1 LITAVAVLSNPILQP
16 AQSTATASLPNH
28 CCRRFSIKSAAPLS
42 THIAIINPNPTTYSP
57 YPFTNHN
64 HLTMETNPSDTT
76 EPPATP
82 TLPIPLTRKPLLF
95 SSATTPP
102 IKPASTNTGAIIPNP
117 TSTLPNH
124 YGIWE
129 TSTMLFWSLKPGL
142 TCLVRPVKPGKVQP
156 RLEAATAEGAD
167 CRVVKREASNLHFC
181 RVNVI
186 FSFDLKNKKSKT
198 QKVFLPRYF
207 LTVVAEHSISFPP
220 IDLPSSQDLSSESC
234 LVISRP
240 RHPAPAALPEDINAK
255 LETLAVSSMSKSL
268 PYSVKD
274 LNYDNAKFRQRS
286 VTKVLTQSLL
296 TKNMRRDCASFST
309 GKFLALL
316 VIFGFGYLMLTHSST
331 AHSVSVRLADKLS
344 VSGEAKNITGDNARF
359 GGIWRK
365 PPRLP
370 PRLPPDEKASH
381 NDSAT
386 HEAAKLNLDPIWVD
400 RQQKVK
406 EAFIYAWSGYR
417 KYAMGY
423 DELMPLSQRGTDGLG
438 GLGATIVDALD
449 TAMLMGADDIV
460 SEAGSWVEAHL
471 SDLIKKKGQVNLFET
486 TIRVL
491 GGLLSAYHLS
501 GGEKGAN
508 SMGKGP
514 NPVVYLDT
522 AKDLADRLLLAF
534 TSSPTPIPFS
544 DVILHDPSAH
554 RAPDGLSSTSEVSTL
569 QLEFN
574 YLSAL
579 SGDPKYSMVAMKVL
593 EHMQGL
599 QKVDGLVPIYISP
612 DSGQFSGENI
622 RLGSRGDSYYE
633 YLIKVWLQQG
643 RNRDSKFTYLHD
655 MYTEAMKG
663 VRHRLVKKSIPNGL
677 VFVGE
682 LPYGPNGAFSP
693 KMDHLVCFLPGT
705 LALGATKGFTKR
717 KATNENLMTFED
729 LENLKLAEDLA
740 KTCFEMYSVTSTGLA
755 PEIVYFHTEEYSEDG
770 LDGGNK
776 SSEYI
781 EDIIIKPLDRH
792 NLLRPET
799 VESLFVLY
807 RITEDPKYREW
818 GWQIFEAFEKYTK
831 VDSGGYSSLDDVTN
845 LPPRRRDKM
854 ETFFLGETLKYLYLL
869 FGDSSVIPLDKFV
882 FNTEAHPF
890 PIRGM

>member
-1 LITAVAVLSNPILQP
+1 
-16 AQSTATASLPNH
+16 
-28 CCRRFSIKSAAPLS
+28 
-42 THIAIINPNPTTYSP
+42 
-57 YPFTNHN
+57 
-64 HLTMETNPSDTT
+64 
-76 EPPATP
+76 
-82 TLPIPLTRKPLLF
+82 
-95 SSATTPP
+95 
-102 IKPASTNTGAIIPNP
+102 
-117 TSTLPNH
+117 
-124 YGIWE
+124 
-129 TSTMLFWSLKPGL
+129 
-142 TCLVRPVKPGKVQP
+142 
-156 RLEAATAEGAD
+156 
-167 CRVVKREASNLHFC
+167 
-181 RVNVI
+181 
-186 FSFDLKNKKSKT
+186 
-198 QKVFLPRYF
+198 
-207 LTVVAEHSISFPP
+207 
-220 IDLPSSQDLSSESC
+220 
-234 LVISRP
+234 
-240 RHPAPAALPEDINAK
+240 
-255 LETLAVSSMSKSL
+255 MSKSL

-274 LNYDNAKFRQRS
+274 LQYDNAKFRQRS
-286 VTKVLTQSLL
+286 VSKVITQSLL
-296 TKNMRRDCASFST
+296 TNTMRRDCVSCST

-316 VIFGFGYLMLTHSST
+316 LIFGVGYLMLTHTST
-331 AHSVSVRLADKLS
+331 AHSVSVRVADKLS
-344 VSGEAKNITGDNARF
+344 VHGEGTNATGGNALF
-359 GGIWRK
+359 GRIGRK

-370 PRLPPDEKASH
+370 PRLPPNEHGSH
-381 NDSAT
+381 NDKAV
-386 HEAAKLNLDPIWVD
+386 HEPAKIDTDLGWVE

-406 EAFIYAWSGYR
+406 EAFIHAWFGYK

-438 GLGATIVDALD
+438 GLGATVVDALD
-449 TAMLMGADDIV
+449 TAMIMGADDIV
-460 SEAGSWVEAHL
+460 SEAGSWVQTHL

-501 GGEKGAN
+501 GGEKGTN
-508 SMGKGP
+508 VTYKGP
-514 NPVVYLDT
+514 KPVVYLDT

-544 DVILHDPSAH
+544 DVVLHDPSAH

-574 YLSAL
+574 YLSTL
-579 SGDPKYSMVAMKVL
+579 SGDPKYSMAAMKVL
-593 EHMQGL
+593 EHMKDL
-599 QKVDGLVPIYISP
+599 QKVEGLVPIYISP
-612 DSGQFSGENI
+612 DSGEFSGENI

-633 YLIKVWLQQG
+633 YLIKVWLQQ
-643 RNRDSKFTYLHD
+643 RSNRDNNFTYLHD

-705 LALGATKGFTKR
+705 LALGATKGFTKK
-717 KATNENLMTFED
+717 KAMEENLLNFED

-740 KTCFEMYSVTSTGLA
+740 KTCFEMYAATSTGLA

-776 SSEYI
+776 SSKYI
-781 EDIIIKPLDRH
+781 NDIIIKPLDRH

-807 RITEDPKYREW
+807 RVTEDPKYREW
-818 GWQIFEAFEKYTK
+818 GWHIFEAFEKYTK
-831 VDSGGYSSLDDVTN
+831 VDSGGYSSLDDVTG

-882 FNTEAHPF
+882 FNTEAHPL
-890 PIRGM
+890 PIKGM